1 MKKACILRAS
11 PRKSGNTNALADAV
25 EKRLCER
32 GFVVENLD
40 LYDLDIRPC
49 LACRACQ
56 SDWTKVNCAQSDDMQ
71 RVFDTVQQSELILLA
86 TPIYSWYCTPPMKCA
101 LDRMVYAFNMYY
113 GREKGPSLWQ
123 GKALALVTSCGYRI
137 EKGADLLIEGLTRYA
152 KHSQLRYLGAYG
164 ERHLGY
170 GTEFMDDDKRARAIA
185 FADLLA
191 DEV

>member
-1 MKKACILRAS
+1 MTDVVAERLRDMGA
-11 PRKSGNTNALADAV
+11 
-25 EKRLCER
+25 RLREH
-32 GFVVENLD
+32 D
-40 LYDLDIRPC
+40 LYDMRIEPC
-49 LACRACQ
+49 IACRECQ
-56 SDWTKVNCAQSDDMQ
+56 KDWSTVCCAQDDDMEQ
-71 RVFDTVQQSELILLA
+71 IFESVQESSLLILA